1 MLKILK
7 RSGKVLYYRLLE
19 KIHPPKY
26 NIVPVNMVVM
36 PSPNFFKTSP
46 NRQVKF
52 IVLHATASSS
62 TESAVRW
69 FKDPISKVSA
79 HYVIGKDGSVVQ
91 MVDLAN
97 IAWHVGKSEITVSG
111 EHYVGLNN
119 ISIGIELV
127 NLNDGKDLYDTRQI
141 NACLTIT
148 DALSRYY
155 DIGPDFII
163 GHKDCAVGRKSDPVG
178 WNMEEFKEALS
189 FYQEKEEALNG

>member
-1 MLKILK
+1 MLRNLGK
-7 RSGKVLYYRLLE
+7 RLYWYYRE
-19 KIHPPKY
+19 KYMDKPVFK
-26 NIVPVNMVVM
+26 IVPVNMVVV
-36 PSPNFFKTSP
+36 PSPNYFKTVP

-52 IVLHATASSS
+52 IVLHATASST

-127 NLNDGKDLYDTRQI
+127 NLNDGKALYDTRQI

-178 WNMEEFKEALS
+178 WDMEEFKEALS